1 MVVLTQEEHGSTRE
15 WFSALVQRSSDL
27 IIVLDERGSVIYSNP
42 ATEAA
47 FGIPSADAA
56 GTSSLHY
63 VHPDDRDRLVS
74 RLAEL
79 VQSPGASMTD
89 TIRFV
94 SASGEVRALEAIAT
108 NYLHESSVAGIVINA
123 RDVTERDGYVT
134 ALEASFDSLTLALAN
149 AVELRDPYTAGHQ
162 REVAKIATGIAREL
176 ALPVNDRKGIEVAAT
191 LHDCGKISIPAEILV
206 KPGRLSAAEFEIIK
220 THAQAGANI
229 VADVAFPWPVAEMI
243 LQHHERLD
251 GSGYP
256 NGLMGSAILTGSR
269 ILAVADVVSAMSE
282 HRPYR
287 PARGL
292 DAALAELE
300 VNSGRLYDPKVVD
313 ACAHLF
319 REQRLQLG

>member
-1 MVVLTQEEHGSTRE
+1 
-15 WFSALVQRSSDL
+15 
-27 IIVLDERGSVIYSNP
+27 
-42 ATEAA
+42 
-47 FGIPSADAA
+47 
-56 GTSSLHY
+56 
-63 VHPDDRDRLVS
+63 
-74 RLAEL
+74 
-79 VQSPGASMTD
+79 
-89 TIRFV
+89 
-94 SASGEVRALEAIAT
+94 
-108 NYLHESSVAGIVINA
+108 
-123 RDVTERDGYVT
+123 
-134 ALEASFDSLTLALAN
+134 
-149 AVELRDPYTAGHQ
+149 
-162 REVAKIATGIAREL
+162 
-176 ALPVNDRKGIEVAAT
+176 VAAT

-313 ACAHLF
+313 AFAHLF